1 MELKIGILPPR
12 SDMFPSLGKNLLDG
26 FKLGTTDL
34 DPAQFSFQFRIEG
47 IGNAADDGT
56 IRTAEK
62 MILQE
67 EVDVLLSFCSSYI
80 LERMVS
86 VFDAY
91 QKPLIHIDLGSNGI
105 KSRHLSPYV
114 AFHSLNVLQS
124 AYAAGAYAAK
134 THGKKALLVA
144 SFYDGGYQH
153 TAALVKGFTD
163 HGGFIVNNYVGPMDY
178 KAETYENMIQF
189 IEASEAE
196 VVFLLFSFKEGDKV
210 LHALS
215 QSALNGKL
223 PFVTLPMLTD
233 ESFNHRNHHLQQ
245 VTSVASWS
253 FDEMLPAME
262 TFVQK
267 ANEAF
272 QSPPNI
278 MHLLGYEL
286 GLVITTLLKTYGNI
300 PKEIV
305 SSLQNL
311 TIDSPRGILNYTSN
325 GESQV
330 DSYKVRTFNFN
341 EVRYHNTVID
351 TMDSSLTATLH
362 AAFEDVDYA
371 GWQNPYICT

>member
-1 MELKIGILPPR
+1 MYY
-12 SDMFPSLGKNLLDG
+12 F
-26 FKLGTTDL
+26 
-34 DPAQFSFQFRIEG
+34 
-47 IGNAADDGT
+47 
-56 IRTAEK
+56 
-62 MILQE
+62 
-67 EVDVLLSFCSSYI
+67 SFCSSYI

-86 VFDAY
+86 VFWCLS
-91 QKPLIHIDLGSNGI
+91 KPLIHIDLGSNGI
-105 KSRHLSPYV
+105 K
-114 AFHSLNVLQS
+114 
-124 AYAAGAYAAK
+124 AGILAPMWPFIRWMCCNRLM
-134 THGKKALLVA
+134 LLGPMLPRLMGRKP
-144 SFYDGGYQH
+144 FGRFILWWGYQH

-267 ANEAF
+267 QMKPFNPHPTSCTYWGMNWSCHNYPSKDLWKHSQRDCF
-272 QSPPNI
+272 FLTKPN
-278 MHLLGYEL
+278 HRF
-286 GLVITTLLKTYGNI
+286 
-300 PKEIV
+300 PK
-305 SSLQNL
+305 
-311 TIDSPRGILNYTSN
+311 GILNYYIKWGN
-325 GESQV
+325 PKWIPIKCEPL
-330 DSYKVRTFNFN
+330 
-341 EVRYHNTVID
+341 I
-351 TMDSSLTATLH
+351 LTKSDIT
-362 AAFEDVDYA
+362 
-371 GWQNPYICT
+371 IR

>member
-1 MELKIGILPPR
+1 
-12 SDMFPSLGKNLLDG
+12 
-26 FKLGTTDL
+26 
-34 DPAQFSFQFRIEG
+34 
-47 IGNAADDGT
+47 
-56 IRTAEK
+56 
-62 MILQE
+62 
-67 EVDVLLSFCSSYI
+67 
-80 LERMVS
+80 
-86 VFDAY
+86 
-91 QKPLIHIDLGSNGI
+91 
-105 KSRHLSPYV
+105 
-114 AFHSLNVLQS
+114 
-124 AYAAGAYAAK
+124 
-134 THGKKALLVA
+134 
-144 SFYDGGYQH
+144 
-153 TAALVKGFTD
+153 
-163 HGGFIVNNYVGPMDY
+163 MDY